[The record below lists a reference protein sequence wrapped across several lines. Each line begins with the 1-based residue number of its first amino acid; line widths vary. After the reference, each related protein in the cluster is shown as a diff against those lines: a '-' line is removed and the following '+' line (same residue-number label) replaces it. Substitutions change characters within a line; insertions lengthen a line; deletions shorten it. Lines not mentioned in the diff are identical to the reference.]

1 MAPFMALTASAPPN
15 VEAEV
20 KANLELRNYIMVSLP
35 LDRPNIYMSTK
46 KKCSISVSCACNR

>member
-20 KANLELRNYIMVSLP
+20 KANLELRNYIMVTLP

-46 KKCSISVSCACNR
+46 KKCYAL